1 MPQYLVVDFVCILC
15 ADSVWCLLVADHV
28 EQSPLLVGTF
38 LAALATTHRGWLLYF
53 IVYCPRLFIAVL
65 SQVITLNNID
75 NCPTVC
81 HPRSS
86 IRSDMYRSVVLCII
100 LWKRF
105 QCPLSLLYPPLHTP
119 VDCCIKFHPTSP
131 DKIWPILLCCLVYYF
146 HTSDH
151 LNRLNHIDCY
161 STTIERLLGRM
172 YCQWKA

>member
-1 MPQYLVVDFVCILC
+1 MPQYLVVDCVCILC
-15 ADSVWCLLVADHV
+15 ADSVWCLLRSRSCRAIPSSRGEH
-28 EQSPLLVGTF
+28 SLL
-38 LAALATTHRGWLLYF
+38 LWLQHIVVDCCIF

-65 SQVITLNNID
+65 SQVITLNNVD

-86 IRSDMYRSVVLCII
+86 IRSDMYPSVVLCII

-131 DKIWPILLCCLVYYF
+131 DKIWPILYVAWVYYL
-146 HTSDH
+146 HTSDQSY
-151 LNRLNHIDCY
+151 LDEDWI
-161 STTIERLLGRM
+161 T
-172 YCQWKA
+172 